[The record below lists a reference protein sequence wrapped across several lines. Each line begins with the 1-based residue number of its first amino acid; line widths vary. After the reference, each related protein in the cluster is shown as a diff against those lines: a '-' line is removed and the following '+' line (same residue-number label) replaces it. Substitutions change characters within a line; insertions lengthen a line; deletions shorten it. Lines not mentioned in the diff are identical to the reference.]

1 MKTETKRQV
10 SERLE
15 AAKRN
20 LMEAVRVANT
30 DPRVSKHLVRAINR
44 MIDDCAYEQQRVAG

>member
-1 MKTETKRQV
+1 MKAEILRQV
-10 SERLE
+10 SERLD
-15 AAKRN
+15 AAKHE

-44 MIDDCAYEQQRVAG
+44 MIDGCTYEQQRVAG